1 MSGMSGL
8 GLLDALLIGL
18 DQAPVILGQVIFEGH
33 EIPSRISVG
42 GAHAVTIHKLPGG
55 GRIIDAMGVDNGA
68 ISWSGFFTGP
78 FAAVRARL
86 VDAMRQGGQLVGL
99 SFSDYAFNVVVVH
112 FEYDLQDR
120 GALISYRIR
129 TEIVPDNG
137 AVGDDT
143 AVVFAA
149 ALSSDV
155 GAAVAAVSGF
165 GLAGVQTALAG
176 VQSGLAL
183 PGELNSTIKLAA
195 VGAALQIGG
204 SLLRGSILTS
214 GSNLQ
219 AAPARGGLGLSSA
232 AGLTGSVAAAGSL
245 AGAVQAAGYVNRS
258 NSWLGQ
264 LAGQSQAAPLI
275 HV

>member
-18 DQAPVILGQVIFEGH
+18 DQAPVILGQVVFEGY
-33 EIPSRISVG
+33 EVPSRISIG

-78 FAAVRARL
+78 SAAARARL

-129 TEIVPDNG
+129 TEIVPDAG
-137 AVGDDT
+137 AAGGDT
-143 AVVFAA
+143 AIFFEAA
-149 ALSSDV
+149 VSNDV
-155 GAAVAAVSGF
+155 GAAVAAVAGF
-165 GLAGVQTALAG
+165 GLTEVQTALAG
-176 VQSGLAL
+176 VQAGLAL
-183 PGELNSTIKLAA
+183 PGEPSSVVRLAA
-195 VGAALQIGG
+195 IGAALQVGG
-204 SLLRGSILTS
+204 SALRSSILTS
-214 GSNLQ
+214 GSSLQ
-219 AAPARGGLGLSSA
+219 AAPTGEGLGIYSA

-245 AGAVQAAGYVNRS
+245 AGAAQAAGYVNRS

-264 LAGQSQAAPLI
+264 LAGQSQRAPLI
-275 HV
+275 YA